1 MRILGIVAS
10 AFSGLVQKIYSWN
23 NTYKLGSF
31 GTLFVYSAYNAA
43 SSTSK
48 ILMFTDTGGS
58 TQMQTRNTISS
69 YVGPSSIT
77 TITNSLLKS
86 VASNSEVVALAY
98 GTSLN
103 PSTTIQYIS
112 GNNAITSLSSSTNTT
127 KGIGGLWDSVEERF
141 IFPAT
146 TGSSGIVHILS
157 KSGSVY
163 NLFQSTIAV
172 NGELTDPQDI
182 GFNQSSSNPLYIAVT
197 NSNTT
202 NIYSRTST
210 SFSTS
215 GWTTITLPASSTWR
229 SVAYGNGIW
238 VVIGGGTTYCTS
250 TDGVNWTLRNW
261 NQGSDRPSR
270 AAQVRFINNLF
281 VTTLRSS
288 INGIRVAT
296 SPDGINWTITGYL
309 SSTDASY
316 AAVSWDYASHED
328 IFFSATSSLTDG
340 VDAIG
345 NIVRGV

>member
-31 GTLFVYSAYNAA
+31 GSLFTYSAYNNA
-43 SSTSK
+43 SSTGK
-48 ILMFTDTGGS
+48 ILVFTDNGAA
-58 TQMQTRNTISS
+58 TQLQIRNTISS
-69 YVGPSSIT
+69 YVNPTSANNIAT
-77 TITNSLLKS
+77 DVLKA
-86 VASNSEVVALAY
+86 VASNSEVVALGY

-103 PSTTIQYIS
+103 QSTLFQYLDS
-112 GNNAITSLSSSTNTT
+112 SNAVTNLNHATPT
-127 KGIGGLWDSVEERF
+127 AKGIGGTWDSINNRF

-146 TGSSGIVHILS
+146 TGSSGVVHLLT

-163 NLFQSTIAV
+163 NLSTTTIGT
-172 NGELTDPQDI
+172 NGDLADPSDI
-182 GFNQSSSNPLYIAVT
+182 GFNQSSSSPLYIVVP
-197 NSNTT
+197 NTT
-202 NIYSRTST
+202 SANIYSRTSIT
-210 SFSTS
+210 FGTT
-215 GWTTITLPASSTWR
+215 GWTTITLTSSTWR

-238 VVIGGGTTYCTS
+238 VVIGGGTTYYTS
-250 TDGVNWTLRNW
+250 PDGINWTSRAW

-288 INGIRVAT
+288 TNGIRVAT

-316 AAVSWDYASHED
+316 AAVSWDYASNED

-340 VDAIG
+340 VDSIA